1 MWTYDGPMNNALVQ
15 EHVDLVTAIR
25 QDKPVNTAKETA
37 LSTLMAIMGR
47 DSAYTGKGITWTDL
61 LASDVRLGP
70 TEYSL
75 TPAPLSMKPSAPLAG
90 QDHGP
95 PLNPRTSHRDR
106 GQTTV

>member
-1 MWTYDGPMNNALVQ
+1 MNNALVQ

-25 QDKPVNTAKETA
+25 KDKPVNTAKETA
-37 LSTLMAIMGR
+37 LSTLIAVMGR
-47 DSAYTGKGITWTDL
+47 DSAYTGRGISWDDL

-75 TPAPLSMKPSAPLAG
+75 APGAHTLKPSAPVAG

-95 PLNPRTSHRDR
+95 PLNPKT
-106 GQTTV
+106 GQ